1 MPGATIVL
9 VLCYIVCRTD
19 LYRHRIAGR
28 ESAWEA
34 IAPAVD
40 QSPVNPDR
48 TAKLADALVCL
59 AALEEPR
66 CASPPAPTPWPPS
79 NRGRC
84 LTPFQGEARVD
95 QVPPVRLD
103 HGYRFLAASEG
114 SGPQADVVDVM
125 GQRFRKGVDADH
137 PTQAQDPG
145 RRIGNHAAALVVVQ
159 EGRQGPKPKP

>member
-59 AALEEPR
+59 AALEEP
-66 CASPPAPTPWPPS
+66 
-79 NRGRC
+79 
-84 LTPFQGEARVD
+84 
-95 QVPPVRLD
+95 PVR
-103 HGYRFLAASEG
+103 FAAGTDAVATFEQRLLPHPI
-114 SGPQADVVDVM
+114 SG
-125 GQRFRKGVDADH
+125 
-137 PTQAQDPG
+137 
-145 RRIGNHAAALVVVQ
+145 
-159 EGRQGPKPKP
+159 